1 MLLTFLQFYLSVVS
15 LAGEYFVY
23 FDLICCYFFVACE
36 VQMRE
41 VALVVCDDLRARGSL
56 DVAPG
61 WASCFAI
68 LHTALHCHS
77 LLLKALWLCVVSS
90 ALHHLHCT
98 RMVSRTL
105 TMTFTGTKIRSRPLP
120 TLPLTT
126 QSQKVP
132 PAMFLEP
139 TASFIPIRPHPRI
152 PSLDLTRYKSDRT
165 EIWSTRPHGTLQPD
179 ATLICGIRHVFIRW
193 NKVRCSP
200 SPISI
205 LSN

>member
-1 MLLTFLQFYLSVVS
+1 VVP
-15 LAGEYFVY
+15 LAGQYFVY
-23 FDLICCYFFVACE
+23 FHRICRYFFVARE
-36 VQMRE
+36 VQTRE
-41 VALVVCDDLRARGSL
+41 VPLVVCDDLRARGSL
-56 DVAPG
+56 NVAPG
-61 WASCFAI
+61 WGSCFAI
-68 LHTALHCHS
+68 LHTAWHCHS

-105 TMTFTGTKIRSRPLP
+105 TMTFTGTKIHSRPLP
-120 TLPLTT
+120 TVPLTT
-126 QSQKVP
+126 RSQKVP

-139 TASFIPIRPHPRI
+139 TASFIPICPHPRI

-165 EIWSTRPHGTLQPD
+165 EIRSTRPHGTSQPD
-179 ATLICGIRHVFIRW
+179 ATLICGIRDVFIRW
-193 NKVRCSP
+193 NKVCGSP